1 MFLLILLKLSA
12 HFKELGAPLAF
23 DGSKAD
29 FSGINSD
36 AKDLHISKVIH
47 QAVVEVNEEG
57 TVAAAA
63 TGMMMGITCFEPVE
77 PIEFYVNKP
86 FLFIIHETIQNSI
99 LFLGKVVHPK

>member
-63 TGMMMGITCFEPVE
+63 TGVIMLTRALFIGEPVE
-77 PIEFYVNKP
+77 FVVNRP
-86 FLFIIHETIQNSI
+86 FIFIIHETIHNTV
-99 LFLGKVVHPK
+99 LFLGKVVNPK